1 MIIFVKQNKR
11 KIMETDNIMERRE
24 RESQLA
30 REKKLKRTMWI
41 LVVVAV
47 ALVAVLG
54 FVWSQ
59 KASLISELEDEKRD
73 LTEQMESLQNDY
85 ATLSSDYDS
94 INSQLDTSRAEVAD
108 LLERIK
114 KTNATN
120 RAKMRQYEKE
130 LGTLRSIMRNYIVQ
144 IDSLNTLNH
153 KLTAEAAAARREAAA
168 SKAESAQ
175 LSQQVENLTGQVAA
189 GSVIKARGLHI
200 AAYNSSDKVTD
211 RSSRTVRL
219 LTSLS
224 LVENDLAPKGP
235 VRVFI
240 RVKDP
245 DGIILTNSNRSSFTF
260 NGETMVAS
268 ASRRVDYEGSE
279 VDLSIYLNDIP
290 EYRKGVYTVEAYT
303 EQSFLGKSELMLR

>member
-1 MIIFVKQNKR
+1 
-11 KIMETDNIMERRE
+11 METDNIMERRE

-30 REKKLKRTMWI
+30 REKKLKCTMWI

-54 FVWSQ
+54 YVWSQ
-59 KASLISELEDEKRD
+59 KSSLISELEDEKRD

-85 ATLSSDYDS
+85 ATLSSDYDN

-144 IDSLNTLNH
+144 IDSLNSLNH

>member
-1 MIIFVKQNKR
+1 
-11 KIMETDNIMERRE
+11 METDNIMERRE

-54 FVWSQ
+54 YVWSQ
-59 KASLISELEDEKRD
+59 KSSLISELEDEKRD

-200 AAYNSSDKVTD
+200 SAYNSSDKVTD

-303 EQSFLGKSELMLR
+303 EQAFLGKSELMLR

>member
-1 MIIFVKQNKR
+1 
-11 KIMETDNIMERRE
+11 MERRE

-30 REKKLKRTMWI
+30 KEKKLKRTMWI

-85 ATLSSDYDS
+85 ATLSSDYDN

-144 IDSLNTLNH
+144 IDSLNSLNH

>member
-1 MIIFVKQNKR
+1 
-11 KIMETDNIMERRE
+11 METDNIMERRE

-54 FVWSQ
+54 YVWSQ
-59 KASLISELEDEKRD
+59 KSSLISELEDEKRD

-85 ATLSSDYDS
+85 ATLSSDYDN

-114 KTNATN
+114 NTNATN

-144 IDSLNTLNH
+144 IDSLNSLNH

-168 SKAESAQ
+168 SKAESVQ

>member
-1 MIIFVKQNKR
+1 
-11 KIMETDNIMERRE
+11 METDNIMERRE

-30 REKKLKRTMWI
+30 REKKLKCTMWI

-54 FVWSQ
+54 YVWSQ
-59 KASLISELEDEKRD
+59 KSSLISELEDEKRD

>member
-1 MIIFVKQNKR
+1 
-11 KIMETDNIMERRE
+11 METDNIMERRE

-85 ATLSSDYDS
+85 ATLSSDYDN

-130 LGTLRSIMRNYIVQ
+130 LGTLRGIMRNYIVQ

>member
-1 MIIFVKQNKR
+1 
-11 KIMETDNIMERRE
+11 MERRE

-54 FVWSQ
+54 YVWSQ
-59 KASLISELEDEKRD
+59 KASLISELEDEKKD

-85 ATLSSDYDS
+85 ATLSSDYDN

-144 IDSLNTLNH
+144 IDSLNSLNH

-168 SKAESAQ
+168 SKAESVQ

>member
-1 MIIFVKQNKR
+1 
-11 KIMETDNIMERRE
+11 METDNIMERRE

-54 FVWSQ
+54 YVWSQ
-59 KASLISELEDEKRD
+59 KSSLISELEDEKRD

-85 ATLSSDYDS
+85 ATLSSDYDN

-144 IDSLNTLNH
+144 IDSLNSLNH

>member
-1 MIIFVKQNKR
+1 
-11 KIMETDNIMERRE
+11 METDNIMERRE

-54 FVWSQ
+54 YVWSQ
-59 KASLISELEDEKRD
+59 KSSLISELEDEKRD

-85 ATLSSDYDS
+85 ATLSSDYDN

-168 SKAESAQ
+168 SKAESVQ

>member
-1 MIIFVKQNKR
+1 
-11 KIMETDNIMERRE
+11 METDNIMERRE

-54 FVWSQ
+54 YVWSQ
-59 KASLISELEDEKRD
+59 KSSLISELEDEKRD

-279 VDLSIYLNDIP
+279 SQRCIYCRGLH
-290 EYRKGVYTVEAYT
+290 
-303 EQSFLGKSELMLR
+303 

>member
-1 MIIFVKQNKR
+1 
-11 KIMETDNIMERRE
+11 METDNIMERRE

-54 FVWSQ
+54 YVWSQ
-59 KASLISELEDEKRD
+59 KSSLISELEDEKRD

-85 ATLSSDYDS
+85 ATLSSDYDN

-144 IDSLNTLNH
+144 IDSLNSLNH

-268 ASRRVDYEGSE
+268 ASRRVDYEGNE

>member
-1 MIIFVKQNKR
+1 
-11 KIMETDNIMERRE
+11 MERRE

-54 FVWSQ
+54 YVWSQ
-59 KASLISELEDEKRD
+59 KSSLISELEDEKRD

-85 ATLSSDYDS
+85 ATLSSDYDN

-168 SKAESAQ
+168 SKAESVQ

-189 GSVIKARGLHI
+189 GSVIKARGLRI
-200 AAYNSSDKVTD
+200 EAYNSSDKVTD

-303 EQSFLGKSELMLR
+303 EQAFLGKSELMLR

>member
-1 MIIFVKQNKR
+1 
-11 KIMETDNIMERRE
+11 METDNIMERRE

-54 FVWSQ
+54 YVWSQ
-59 KASLISELEDEKRD
+59 KSSLISELEDEKRD

-85 ATLSSDYDS
+85 ATLSSDYDN

-144 IDSLNTLNH
+144 IDSLNSLNH

-211 RSSRTVRL
+211 
-219 LTSLS
+219 
-224 LVENDLAPKGP
+224 AAAG
-235 VRVFI
+235 
-240 RVKDP
+240 
-245 DGIILTNSNRSSFTF
+245 
-260 NGETMVAS
+260 
-268 ASRRVDYEGSE
+268 
-279 VDLSIYLNDIP
+279 
-290 EYRKGVYTVEAYT
+290 
-303 EQSFLGKSELMLR
+303 QSDC

>member
-1 MIIFVKQNKR
+1 
-11 KIMETDNIMERRE
+11 METDNIMERRE

-54 FVWSQ
+54 YVWSQ
-59 KASLISELEDEKRD
+59 KSSLISELEDEKRD

-85 ATLSSDYDS
+85 AALSSDYDS

>member
-1 MIIFVKQNKR
+1 
-11 KIMETDNIMERRE
+11 METDNIMERRE

-59 KASLISELEDEKRD
+59 KSSLISELEDEKRD

-168 SKAESAQ
+168 SKAESVQ

-303 EQSFLGKSELMLR
+303 EQAFLGKSELMLR